1 MSGNDSYDEL
11 WRGVWG
17 GIQQSGPVHRHT
29 REDLLRVVSRLGG
42 VRTILDVGCGSGDNL
57 AGLAGLGRFE
67 LAGTDISQQALQLAR
82 QRVPTARL
90 LELNIERAALPERFD
105 LVLSVQVLEHIEDD
119 VSAIGNIAS
128 MSSRYVFTSTI
139 AGTMRP
145 SERAIGHVRNYT
157 REGLTRKLESA
168 GLEVAW
174 CRGWGFP
181 FYSPIYRSIAEHI
194 PGGPPT
200 GRVDGVAKV
209 TAGLLYHLYRLNLPG
224 RGDVVSALALVAGPP
239 QPEDR
244 KQERREEDLQARD
257 HEGGGQHGQPFLAE

>member
-1 MSGNDSYDEL
+1 MTGTDSYDEL

-29 REDLLRVVSRLGG
+29 REDLVRVVSTLGG

-57 AGLAGLGRFE
+57 AGLAALNRYD
-67 LAGTDISQQALQLAR
+67 LAGTDISKEALQLA
-82 QRVPTARL
+82 QKRVPSARL
-90 LELNIERAALPERFD
+90 LELNVEQAALPEQFD
-105 LVLSVQVLEHIEDD
+105 LVVSVQVLEHIEDD
-119 VSAIGNIAS
+119 VQAIRHIAA
-128 MSSRYVFTSTI
+128 MSSRYVFTSTV
-139 AGTMRP
+139 AGRMRP

-157 REGLTRKLESA
+157 RDELTRKLERA

-200 GRVDGVAKV
+200 GRVDGMARV
-209 TAGLLYHLYRLNLPG
+209 TADLLYHLYRLNVPG
-224 RGDVVSALALVAGPP
+224 RGDVVSALAVHPDSVATARSAEG
-239 QPEDR
+239 
-244 KQERREEDLQARD
+244 QESRA
-257 HEGGGQHGQPFLAE
+257 GTT

>member
-1 MSGNDSYDEL
+1 MTGNDSYDEL

-29 REDLLRVVSRLGG
+29 REDLVRVVSRLGG

-57 AGLAGLGRFE
+57 AGLAALNRYD
-67 LAGTDISQQALQLAR
+67 LAGTDISKEALQLA
-82 QRVPTARL
+82 QKRVPSARL
-90 LELNIERAALPERFD
+90 LELNVEQAALPEQFD
-105 LVLSVQVLEHIEDD
+105 LVVSVQVLEHIEDD
-119 VSAIGNIAS
+119 VQAIRHIAA
-128 MSSRYVFTSTI
+128 MSSRYVFTSTV
-139 AGTMRP
+139 AGRMRP

-157 REGLTRKLESA
+157 RDELMRKLERA

-200 GRVDGVAKV
+200 GRVDGMARV
-209 TAGLLYHLYRLNLPG
+209 TADLLYHLYRLNVPG
-224 RGDVVSALALVAGPP
+224 RGDVVSALAVHPDSVVTARSAEGQESRAGTT
-239 QPEDR
+239 
-244 KQERREEDLQARD
+244 
-257 HEGGGQHGQPFLAE
+257 

>member
-1 MSGNDSYDEL
+1 MTIKVRMVQTGNDSYDEL

-29 REDLLRVVSRLGG
+29 REDLVRVVSRLGG

-57 AGLAGLGRFE
+57 AGLAALKRYD
-67 LAGTDISQQALQLAR
+67 LAGTDISKEALQLAQ
-82 QRVPTARL
+82 QRVPSARL
-90 LELNIERAALPERFD
+90 LELNVEHDALSEQFD
-105 LVLSVQVLEHIEDD
+105 LVVSVQVLEHIEDD
-119 VSAIGNIAS
+119 VRAIRNIAA

-139 AGTMRP
+139 AGRMRP

-157 REGLTRKLESA
+157 RDELTRKLERA
-168 GLEVAW
+168 GLKVAW

-224 RGDVVSALALVAGPP
+224 RGDVVSALAVHP
-239 QPEDR
+239 D
-244 KQERREEDLQARD
+244 
-257 HEGGGQHGQPFLAE
+257 